1 MFKTR
6 FISGFFIFVFTLI
19 IGLLGGPVLAVALT
33 VLSCI
38 AYVEYTKA
46 TKVRIKGQKFNA
58 IEGAGLITIIV
69 YYIMLMFY
77 EFSDLFSDD
86 MYEWLFANTG
96 FFNKYTII
104 ILLVFTVGVVSIL
117 CIYIFTFPKYNN
129 NQVANSVF
137 GLIYTAFMMSFI
149 YYTRE
154 LPNGHF
160 LVWLIFI
167 TSWVSDTCAYAVG
180 SLLGKH
186 KMTPNL
192 SPKKSI
198 EGGIGGIAG
207 TVIACILFGLY
218 FIKHFDLDYRLLI
231 SFGIIGLVGSTISM
245 CGDLVASAV
254 KRNNDVKDYGKIIP
268 GHGGILDRFDSV
280 LFTAPMVYFLIVLLL
295 GADIPTGKFAFMFF

>member
-1 MFKTR
+1 MK
-6 FISGFFIFVFTLI
+6 L
-19 IGLLGGPVLAVALT
+19 
-33 VLSCI
+33 
-38 AYVEYTKA
+38 
-46 TKVRIKGQKFNA
+46 RIKGQKFNA
-58 IEGAGLITIIV
+58 IEGAGLVTIIV

-77 EFSDLFSDD
+77 EFSDLFSEG

-160 LVWLIFI
+160 LIWLIFI

-218 FIKHFDLDYRLLI
+218 
-231 SFGIIGLVGSTISM
+231 
-245 CGDLVASAV
+245 
-254 KRNNDVKDYGKIIP
+254 
-268 GHGGILDRFDSV
+268 
-280 LFTAPMVYFLIVLLL
+280 
-295 GADIPTGKFAFMFF
+295 